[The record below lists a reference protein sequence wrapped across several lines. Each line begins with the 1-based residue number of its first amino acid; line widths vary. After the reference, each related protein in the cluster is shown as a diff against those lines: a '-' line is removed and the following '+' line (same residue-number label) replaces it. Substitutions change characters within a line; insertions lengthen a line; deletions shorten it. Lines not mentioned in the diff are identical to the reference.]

1 MNQGNLI
8 YEGKGKKLFLTD
20 DENLLISEFKD
31 DLTAFN
37 AEKRGKDLDLS
48 S

>member
-1 MNQGNLI
+1 MK
-8 YEGKGKKLFLTD
+8 EKVKKLFKTD

-37 AEKRGKDLDLS
+37 AEKKRQ
-48 S
+48 

>member
-1 MNQGNLI
+1 ML
-8 YEGKGKKLFLTD
+8 YEGKGKKLFKTD

-37 AEKRGKDLDLS
+37 AEKEAMKVEKVY
-48 S
+48 